1 MSETF
6 TYYWTEKKVEYIV
19 SYINQKVIAFRKV
32 MNINVAFSCQTMVK
46 NRLQPC
52 CHAVLLSDNFT
63 ITHKYRKVLFVIS
76 KIPNTLTF
84 QESNDK
90 RVWLYYM
97 DNFAIVKFE
106 SATKWHTGKWRLTAS
121 NPIGKDEALLHFLV
135 KSEPDAPPEAPEVVG
150 VKEEGIVDL
159 SWRSNPHDEELYDDL
174 EYQVEYNR
182 ETWDV
187 WLKVLTIFYALLS
200 ISNFSFLFLSQKG
213 KID

>member
-1 MSETF
+1 
-6 TYYWTEKKVEYIV
+6 
-19 SYINQKVIAFRKV
+19 
-32 MNINVAFSCQTMVK
+32 
-46 NRLQPC
+46 
-52 CHAVLLSDNFT
+52 
-63 ITHKYRKVLFVIS
+63 
-76 KIPNTLTF
+76 
-84 QESNDK
+84 
-90 RVWLYYM
+90 M

-187 WLKVLTIFYALLS
+187 WLKVHTVEITEIYS
-200 ISNFSFLFLSQKG
+200 HRKNIPSKY
-213 KID
+213 